1 MPICSRSTTCGTAAS
16 SASPRTAHPAP
27 STDTATRTG
36 TGWNR
41 PRHAQPASTAAAA
54 AEQASTVIMTRR
66 RSKRSTIQPAGT
78 VAAVKAP
85 IVTVETSPTVA
96 AEPLTA
102 STHNMIATP

>member
-1 MPICSRSTTCGTAAS
+1 M
-16 SASPRTAHPAP
+16 
-27 STDTATRTG
+27 
-36 TGWNR
+36 
-41 PRHAQPASTAAAA
+41 
-54 AEQASTVIMTRR
+54 IMTRR